1 MIIRP
6 WLRFV
11 ALPALILVARL
22 AAQTPLPPGEPLIA
36 GDPLKVFTA
45 KIDPAALEHARL
57 EVVDSAGPGFTRA
70 WRIATLQDTSP
81 MAAIELRATN
91 ARPIKTGDVGM
102 LRFFARATEI
112 SDET

>member
-1 MIIRP
+1 MNVHIIFRAAALAFFILAGN
-6 WLRFV
+6 LR
-11 ALPALILVARL
+11 
-22 AAQTPLPPGEPLIA
+22 AQTPLPPGEPLIA

-45 KIDPAALEHARL
+45 NVLPAAKDHARL
-57 EVVDSAGPGFTRA
+57 EVVDAPGPGFTRA

-91 ARPIKTGDVGM
+91 ARPVKTGEVAM
-102 LRFFARATEI
+102 LRFFARAAEI